1 LHQAAKWSRSATT
14 VATSRPTSGCTGR
27 EPLRYS
33 LPSSILLR
41 VAVRAGEPQERW
53 AASAART
60 ADSSG
65 TNGPLDNNTA
75 NDLDDFEF
83 RIRIPLRL
91 IEKEEVIASLSG
103 IAQRLAEV
111 EHLEDVNDSISRIIA
126 SLKQYP
132 IESRELE
139 DILHEF
145 ERRLDLV
152 PHTIP
157 SKDRWAAV
165 SQTITEVISAM
176 RQDVRDITA
185 RLVRIEQQANPST

>member
-1 LHQAAKWSRSATT
+1 M
-14 VATSRPTSGCTGR
+14 
-27 EPLRYS
+27 
-33 LPSSILLR
+33 
-41 VAVRAGEPQERW
+41 
-53 AASAART
+53 
-60 ADSSG
+60 
-65 TNGPLDNNTA
+65 
-75 NDLDDFEF
+75 DLDDFEF

-91 IEKEEVIASLSG
+91 IEKEEVIVSLSG

-126 SLKQYP
+126 SLKQHP

-157 SKDRWAAV
+157 SKDQWAAV
-165 SQTITEVISAM
+165 SQTTTEVISAM